1 MDHNDIFLCSLSGVE
16 APEETILPDD
26 LADDLGLLP
35 VGWTRLM
42 IERRLPNPDWQEIQ
56 QVKHMM
62 AEAASQQLPEDQR
75 VPAALRAIRIQV
87 AAQYA
92 ALEEQ
97 MSPFVNMKEVLFVA
111 PPEMDPALAAEFFEI
126 RDRLGLPVPS
136 MEDEE
141 DESEDESEDE
151 ADEESVEAPEPL
163 PAASEA

>member
-16 APEETILPDD
+16 APEEAILPDD
-26 LADDLGLLP
+26 LADELGLLP

-62 AEAASQQLPEDQR
+62 AEAAAQQLPEDQR
-75 VPAALRAIRIQV
+75 VPAALRAIRVQV

-136 MEDEE
+136 VEDEE
-141 DESEDESEDE
+141 DESEGE

-163 PAASEA
+163 PVASEA